1 MQAQARFF
9 DGESGQRLDVDLAV
23 DTAAETLRLTHPD
36 LPMGSQY
43 WPLDA
48 IRALADHART
58 DQLVLSLRAD
68 ASLDSALIRT
78 ARLTV
83 DDADMIS
90 ILTRLCPDLRRRD
103 VERGTGRK
111 VVTRIGLAVGAVVL
125 MIFVIL
131 PAMANTL
138 ATLIP
143 IEREV
148 AYGKTVVNQM
158 ERFLGGKRV
167 GGLACTNPAGRAA
180 LDKMTDR
187 LTEAG
192 DLTYDLNI
200 AVFDHKMVNAFAAPG
215 GQIVIMRGL
224 IDRAKTPDEV
234 AAVLA
239 HEIGHVEARDTTRN
253 ALRAAGSAGSAG
265 LLALVLGDFAGGSA
279 VVVVAEYTLNA
290 SYTREAEAAA
300 DVFALNML
308 DASETDAEA
317 LATFF
322 DSLDGIER
330 AMPDLPVYLSSHP
343 ETIERAEAAREFAK
357 AQGRTSPILNDE
369 DWAALRNICKDSP
382 EKDTAEDG

>member
-1 MQAQARFF
+1 MMATGRFF
-9 DGESGQRLDVDLAV
+9 DGESGQRLEVELAV
-23 DTAAETLRLTHPD
+23 DTSAETLRLTHPD

-48 IRALADHART
+48 VRALSDHARD

-78 ARLTV
+78 ARLTL

-90 ILTRLCPDLRRRD
+90 ILTRLCPDLKRRD
-103 VERGTGRK
+103 VAAGTGRK
-111 VVTRIGLAVGAVVL
+111 VVTRIGLAVGAVAL

-131 PAMANTL
+131 PALASTL
-138 ATLIP
+138 AILIP

-158 ERFLGGKRV
+158 ERFLGSKTI
-167 GGLACTNPAGRAA
+167 GGLACTNPDGVAA
-180 LDKMTDR
+180 LGAMTDR
-187 LTEAG
+187 LTSAAE
-192 DLTYDLNI
+192 LNYDLSI
-200 AVFDHKMVNAFAAPG
+200 GVFDHKMINAFAAPG

-224 IDRAKTPDEV
+224 IEKAKTPDEV

-253 ALRAAGSAGSAG
+253 ALRAAGSAG

-308 DASETDAEA
+308 EASQTDAEA

-322 DSLDGIER
+322 DSLAGVER
-330 AMPDLPVYLSSHP
+330 TLPDLPVYLSSHP
-343 ETIERAEAAREFAK
+343 ETIDRASAAREFAQS
-357 AQGRTSPILNDE
+357 QGRTTPILTDAQ
-369 DWAALRNICKDSP
+369 WADLQDICD
-382 EKDTAEDG
+382 D

>member
-1 MQAQARFF
+1 MQAVGRFF
-9 DGESGQRLDVDLAV
+9 DGESGQRLDVELAV
-23 DTAAETLRLTHPD
+23 DAAAETLRLTHPE
-36 LPMGSQY
+36 LPLGSQY
-43 WPLDA
+43 WPLHA

-58 DQLVLSLRAD
+58 DQVVLSLRAD
-68 ASLDSALIRT
+68 AALDSGLIRT

-83 DDADMIS
+83 HDAEMIS
-90 ILTRLCPDLRRRD
+90 ILTRLCPDLNRRD
-103 VERGTGRK
+103 VAHGTGRK
-111 VVTRIGLAVGAVVL
+111 VVTRVGAAVAALCL

-158 ERFLGGKRV
+158 ERLLGGKEV
-167 GGLACTNPAGRAA
+167 GGLACTNPEGRAA
-180 LDKMTDR
+180 LDKMTAR
-187 LTEAG
+187 LTAAG
-192 DLTYDLNI
+192 DLRYDLNI
-200 AVFDHKMVNAFAAPG
+200 GVFNHKMVNAFAAPG

-253 ALRAAGSAGSAG
+253 ALRAAGSAG
-265 LLALVLGDFAGGSA
+265 LLALVLGDFAGGAA
-279 VVVVAEYTLNA
+279 VVVAAEYTLNA

-300 DVFALNML
+300 DVFALNMMK
-308 DASETDAEA
+308 AAGADAEA

-330 AMPDLPVYLSSHP
+330 TLPDLPEYLSSHP
-343 ETIERAEAAREFAK
+343 ETADRADSARTFAK
-357 AQGRTSPILNDE
+357 TQGRTAPILNYE
-369 DWAALRNICKDSP
+369 EWAALQNICKSS
-382 EKDTAEDG
+382 KS

>member
-1 MQAQARFF
+1 MQAVGRFF

-23 DTAAETLRLTHPD
+23 DTAAETLRLTHPE
-36 LPMGSQY
+36 LPLGSQY

-58 DQLVLSLRAD
+58 DQVVLTLRAD
-68 ASLDSALIRT
+68 AALDSGLIRT

-83 DDADMIS
+83 EDADMIS
-90 ILTRLCPDLRRRD
+90 ILTRLCPDLKRRD
-103 VERGTGRK
+103 VAQGTGRK
-111 VVTRIGLAVGAVVL
+111 VATRVGLAAAALGL

-158 ERFLGGKRV
+158 ERFLGGKEV
-167 GGLACTNPAGRAA
+167 GGLACNNPDGRAA
-180 LDKMTDR
+180 LDKMTAR

-192 DLTYDLNI
+192 DLRYDLNI
-200 AVFDHKMVNAFAAPG
+200 GVFNHKMVNAFAAPG

-224 IDRAKTPDEV
+224 LDRAKTPDEI

-239 HEIGHVEARDTTRN
+239 HEIGHVEARDTTRS
-253 ALRAAGSAGSAG
+253 ALRAAGSAG

-279 VVVVAEYTLNA
+279 VVVAAEYTLNA

-300 DVFALNML
+300 DVFALNMME
-308 DASETDAEA
+308 AAGADAEA

-322 DSLDGIER
+322 DSLDGLER
-330 AMPDLPVYLSSHP
+330 TLPDLPEYLSSHP
-343 ETIERAEAAREFAK
+343 ETTDRAEAARTFAK
-357 AQGRTSPILNDE
+357 TQGRTTPILDDKE
-369 DWAALRNICKDSP
+369 WAALQNICKP
-382 EKDTAEDG
+382 AES

>member
-1 MQAQARFF
+1 MQALGRFF

-36 LPMGSQY
+36 LPLGSQY

-58 DQLVLSLRAD
+58 DQVVLSLRAD
-68 ASLDSALIRT
+68 AALDSGLIRT
-78 ARLTV
+78 ARLTI

-90 ILTRLCPDLRRRD
+90 VLTRLCPDLKRRD
-103 VERGTGRK
+103 VARGTGRK
-111 VVTRIGLAVGAVVL
+111 VATRVGAAAAALCL

-138 ATLIP
+138 AALIP

-158 ERFLGGKRV
+158 ERFLGGKEV
-167 GGLACTNPAGRAA
+167 GGLACTNPEGRAA
-180 LDKMTDR
+180 LDKMTAR

-192 DLTYDLNI
+192 DLRYDLNI
-200 AVFDHKMVNAFAAPG
+200 GVFNHKMVNAFAAPG
-215 GQIVIMRGL
+215 GQIIIMRGL
-224 IDRAKTPDEV
+224 SDRARTPDEV

-253 ALRAAGSAGSAG
+253 ALRAAGSAG

-279 VVVVAEYTLNA
+279 VVVAAEYTLNA

-300 DVFALNML
+300 DVFALDMME
-308 DASETDAEA
+308 AAGADAEA

-322 DSLDGIER
+322 DSLGKIER
-330 AMPDLPVYLSSHP
+330 TLPDLPEYLSSHP
-343 ETIERAEAAREFAK
+343 ETTDRADAARSFAK
-357 AQGRTSPILNDE
+357 TQGRTTPILTDQE
-369 DWAALRNICKDSP
+369 WAALQNICKTS
-382 EKDTAEDG
+382 ES

>member
-1 MQAQARFF
+1 MQAAGRFF

-23 DTAAETLRLTHPD
+23 DTATETLRLSHPE
-36 LPMGSQY
+36 LPLGSQY

-58 DQLVLSLRAD
+58 DQVVLTLRAD
-68 ASLDSALIRT
+68 AALDSGLIRT

-83 DDADMIS
+83 EEADMIS
-90 ILTRLCPDLRRRD
+90 ILTRLCPDLKRRD
-103 VERGTGRK
+103 VAQGTGRK
-111 VVTRIGLAVGAVVL
+111 VAIRVGVAAAALGL

-158 ERFLGGKRV
+158 ERFLDGKEV
-167 GGLACTNPAGRAA
+167 GGLACNNPDGRAA
-180 LDKMTDR
+180 LDKMTAR

-192 DLTYDLNI
+192 DLRYDLNI
-200 AVFDHKMVNAFAAPG
+200 GVFNHKMVNAFAAPG
-215 GQIVIMRGL
+215 GQIVILRGL
-224 IDRAKTPDEV
+224 LDRAETPDEI

-253 ALRAAGSAGSAG
+253 ALRAAGSAG

-279 VVVVAEYTLNA
+279 VVVAAEYTLNA

-300 DVFALNML
+300 DVFALNMME
-308 DASETDAEA
+308 AAGANAEA

-322 DSLDGIER
+322 DSLDGLER
-330 AMPDLPVYLSSHP
+330 TLPDLPEYLSSHP
-343 ETIERAEAAREFAK
+343 ETTDRAEAARTFAK
-357 AQGRTSPILNDE
+357 TQGRTTPILDDKE
-369 DWAALRNICKDSP
+369 WAALQNICKP
-382 EKDTAEDG
+382 AGN

>member
-1 MQAQARFF
+1 MQATGRFF
-9 DGESGQRLDVDLAV
+9 DGESGQRLDVDLSV
-23 DTAAETLRLTHPD
+23 DTAADTLRLAHPD

-58 DQLVLSLRAD
+58 DQLVLTLRAD

-83 DDADMIS
+83 DDANMIS
-90 ILTRLCPDLRRRD
+90 ILTRLCPDLNRRD
-103 VERGTGRK
+103 KVRGTGRR
-111 VVTRIGLAVGAVVL
+111 VVTRIGLAAAALGL

-148 AYGKTVVNQM
+148 AYGKTVVKQM
-158 ERFLGGKRV
+158 ERFLGGKAA
-167 GGLACTNPAGRAA
+167 GGLACTNPQGRAA
-180 LDKMTDR
+180 LDKMMGR

-192 DLTYDLNI
+192 DLNYDLNI
-200 AVFDHKMVNAFAAPG
+200 GVFDHKMVNAFAAPG

-224 IDRAKTPDEV
+224 IDRADGPDQV

-253 ALRAAGSAGSAG
+253 ALRAAGSAG

-279 VVVVAEYTLNA
+279 VVVAAEYTLNA

-308 DASETDAEA
+308 EASGTSAKA

-322 DSLDGIER
+322 DSLKGIQR
-330 AMPDLPVYLSSHP
+330 TMPDLPVYLSSHP
-343 ETIERAEAAREFAK
+343 ETTDRAAAARAFAET
-357 AQGRTSPILNDE
+357 QDDTRPILNDA
-369 DWAALRNICKDSP
+369 DWAALRGICKGDKP
-382 EKDTAEDG
+382 ARDG

>member
-1 MQAQARFF
+1 MQAVGRFF
-9 DGESGQRLDVDLAV
+9 DGESGQRLEVDLAV

-43 WPLDA
+43 WPLYA
-48 IRALADHART
+48 IRTLADHART
-58 DQLVLSLRAD
+58 DQLVLTLRAD

-83 DDADMIS
+83 DDTDMIS

-103 VERGTGRK
+103 MARGTGRK
-111 VVTRIGLAVGAVVL
+111 VVTRIGVAAAALGL

-131 PAMANTL
+131 PALANTL

-167 GGLACTNPAGRAA
+167 GGLACTNPAGLAA
-180 LDKMTDR
+180 LNRMTDR
-187 LTEAG
+187 LTQAG

-234 AAVLA
+234 AAVLS

-253 ALRAAGSAGSAG
+253 ALRAAGSAG

-290 SYTREAEAAA
+290 SYTRDAEAAA

-308 DASETDAEA
+308 DASGTDAEA

-322 DSLDGIER
+322 DSLEGIER
-330 AMPDLPVYLSSHP
+330 TMPDLPVYLSSHP
-343 ETIERAEAAREFAK
+343 ETIDRAEAARSFAER
-357 AQGRTSPILNDE
+357 QGRTSPILNDAE
-369 DWAALRNICKDSP
+369 WAALRNICKDGTTRDDS
-382 EKDTAEDG
+382 

>member
-1 MQAQARFF
+1 MQAVGRFF

-23 DTAAETLRLTHPD
+23 DTAAETLRLTHPE
-36 LPMGSQY
+36 LPLGSQY

-58 DQLVLSLRAD
+58 DQVVLKLRAD
-68 ASLDSALIRT
+68 AALDSGLIRT

-83 DDADMIS
+83 EDADMIS
-90 ILTRLCPDLRRRD
+90 ILTRLCPDLKRRD
-103 VERGTGRK
+103 VAQGTGRK
-111 VVTRIGLAVGAVVL
+111 VATRVGVAAAAIGL

-158 ERFLGGKRV
+158 ERFLGGKEV
-167 GGLACTNPAGRAA
+167 GGLACTNPDGRAA
-180 LDKMTDR
+180 LDKMTAR

-192 DLTYDLNI
+192 DLRYDLNI
-200 AVFDHKMVNAFAAPG
+200 GVFNHKMVNAFAAPG

-224 IDRAKTPDEV
+224 LDRAETPDEI

-253 ALRAAGSAGSAG
+253 ALRAAGSAG

-279 VVVVAEYTLNA
+279 VVVAAEYTLNA

-300 DVFALNML
+300 DVFALNMME
-308 DASETDAEA
+308 AAGADAEA

-322 DSLDGIER
+322 DSLDGLER
-330 AMPDLPVYLSSHP
+330 TLPDLPEYLSSHP
-343 ETIERAEAAREFAK
+343 ETTDRAEAARTFAK
-357 AQGRTSPILNDE
+357 TQGRTTPILDDKE
-369 DWAALRNICKDSP
+369 WAALQNICKP
-382 EKDTAEDG
+382 AGN

>member
-1 MQAQARFF
+1 MQAAGRFF

-36 LPMGSQY
+36 LPLGSQY

-58 DQLVLSLRAD
+58 DQVVLTLRAD
-68 ASLDSALIRT
+68 AALDSGLIRT

-83 DDADMIS
+83 EDADMIS
-90 ILTRLCPDLRRRD
+90 ILTRLCPDLKRRD
-103 VERGTGRK
+103 VAQGTGRK
-111 VVTRIGLAVGAVVL
+111 VATRVGVAAAALGL

-158 ERFLGGKRV
+158 ERFLGGKEV
-167 GGLACTNPAGRAA
+167 GGLACTNPDGRAA
-180 LDKMTDR
+180 LDKMTTR

-192 DLTYDLNI
+192 DLRYDLNI
-200 AVFDHKMVNAFAAPG
+200 GVFNHKMVNAFAAPG

-224 IDRAKTPDEV
+224 LDRAETPDEI

-253 ALRAAGSAGSAG
+253 ALRAAGSAG

-279 VVVVAEYTLNA
+279 VVVAAEYTLNA

-300 DVFALNML
+300 DVFALNMME
-308 DASETDAEA
+308 AAGADAEA

-322 DSLDGIER
+322 DSLDGLER
-330 AMPDLPVYLSSHP
+330 TLPDLPEYLSSHP
-343 ETIERAEAAREFAK
+343 ETTDRAEAARTFAK
-357 AQGRTSPILNDE
+357 TQGRTTPILDDKE
-369 DWAALRNICKDSP
+369 WAALQNICKP
-382 EKDTAEDG
+382 AGN

>member
-1 MQAQARFF
+1 MPALGRFF
-9 DGESGQRLDVDLAV
+9 DGETGQRLDVELMI
-23 DTAAETLRLTHPD
+23 DTTAGTLKLTHPE

-48 IRALADHART
+48 IRALADHARE

-68 ASLDSALIRT
+68 AALDSALIKT

-83 DDADMIS
+83 SDPDMVS
-90 ILTRLCPDLRRRD
+90 MLTRLCPNLKRRD
-103 VERGTGRK
+103 VARGTGSK
-111 VVTRIGLAVGAVVL
+111 IATRVGLAAAALGV

-148 AYGKTVVNQM
+148 AYGKSVVSQM
-158 ERFLGGKRV
+158 ERLLGGRAE
-167 GGLACTNPAGRAA
+167 GGLTCNADEGLAA
-180 LDKMTDR
+180 LEAMTNR

-192 DLTYDLNI
+192 DLNYDLNVV
-200 AVFDHKMVNAFAAPG
+200 VFDHKMVNAFAAPG

-224 IDRAKTPDEV
+224 IDKAQGPDEV

-253 ALRAAGSAGSAG
+253 ALRAAGSAG
-265 LLALVLGDFAGGSA
+265 LLSLVLGDFAGGSA

-308 DASETDAEA
+308 EASGTDAAA

-322 DSLDGIER
+322 DSLAGVER
-330 AMPDLPVYLSSHP
+330 TMPELPVYLSSHP
-343 ETIERAEAAREFAK
+343 ETVDRAEAARQFAET
-357 AQGRTSPILNDE
+357 QGRTSPILRDAE
-369 DWAALRNICKDSP
+369 WAALQGICDR
-382 EKDTAEDG
+382 

>member
-1 MQAQARFF
+1 MIRVGRFF
-9 DGESGQRLDVDLAV
+9 DGESGQRLDVDLSV
-23 DTAAETLRLTHPD
+23 DTAAQTLKLAHPD

-48 IRALADHART
+48 IRALSDHARD

-83 DDADMIS
+83 NDADMIS
-90 ILTRLCPDLRRRD
+90 VLTRLCPDLTRRE
-103 VERGTGRK
+103 VASGTGRK
-111 VVTRIGLAVGAVVL
+111 VATRIAMAAGALAL

-158 ERFLGGKRV
+158 ERFLGGKAA
-167 GGLACTNPAGRAA
+167 GGLVCTNADGVAA
-180 LDKMTDR
+180 LDAMTTR
-187 LTEAG
+187 LTSAG
-192 DLTYDLNI
+192 DLKYELNV
-200 AVFDHKMVNAFAAPG
+200 AVFDHEMVNAFAAPG
-215 GQIVIMRGL
+215 GQIVLMRGL
-224 IDRAKTPDEV
+224 IDKATSPDEV

-253 ALRAAGSAGSAG
+253 ALRAAGSAG

-300 DVFALNML
+300 DVFALDML
-308 DASETDAEA
+308 DASGTDAEA

-322 DSLDGIER
+322 DSLDGLER
-330 AMPDLPVYLSSHP
+330 STPDLPVYLSSHP
-343 ETIERAEAAREFAK
+343 ETSDRAAAARAFAQT
-357 AQGRTSPILNDE
+357 QGRTNAILNDSE
-369 DWAALRNICKDSP
+369 WAALQGICKD
-382 EKDTAEDG
+382 

>member
-1 MQAQARFF
+1 MTGVAPSITAR
-9 DGESGQRLDVDLAV
+9 AV
-23 DTAAETLRLTHPD
+23 AGSAETLRLTHPD
-36 LPMGSQY
+36 LPLGSQY

-58 DQLVLSLRAD
+58 DQVVLSLRAD
-68 ASLDSALIRT
+68 AALDSGLIRP
-78 ARLTV
+78 ARLTI

-90 ILTRLCPDLRRRD
+90 VLTRLCPDLNRRD
-103 VERGTGRK
+103 VARGTGRK
-111 VVTRIGLAVGAVVL
+111 VATRVGAAAAALCL

-158 ERFLGGKRV
+158 ERFLGGKEV
-167 GGLACTNPAGRAA
+167 GGLACTNPEGRAA
-180 LDKMTDR
+180 LDKMTAR

-192 DLTYDLNI
+192 DLRYDLNI
-200 AVFDHKMVNAFAAPG
+200 GVFNHKMVNAFAAPG

-224 IDRAKTPDEV
+224 IDRARTPDEV

-253 ALRAAGSAGSAG
+253 ALRAAGSAG

-279 VVVVAEYTLNA
+279 VVVAAEYTLNA

-300 DVFALNML
+300 DVFALDMME
-308 DASETDAEA
+308 AAGADAEA

-322 DSLDGIER
+322 DSLGKIER
-330 AMPDLPVYLSSHP
+330 TLPDLPEYLSSHP
-343 ETIERAEAAREFAK
+343 ETTDRADAARSFAK
-357 AQGRTSPILNDE
+357 TQGRTTPILTDQE
-369 DWAALRNICKDSP
+369 WAALQNICKTGES
-382 EKDTAEDG
+382 

>member
-1 MQAQARFF
+1 MQATGRFF

-23 DTAAETLRLTHPD
+23 DTAADTLKLTHPD

-43 WPLDA
+43 WPLEA

-58 DQLVLSLRAD
+58 DQLVLTLRAD

-78 ARLTV
+78 ARLTL
-83 DDADMIS
+83 DDPDMIS

-103 VERGTGRK
+103 VARGTGRK
-111 VVTRIGLAVGAVVL
+111 VAIYAGSAVAAVVL
-125 MIFVIL
+125 MVFVIL

-148 AYGKTVVNQM
+148 AYGKTVVRQM
-158 ERFLGGKRV
+158 ERFLGGKV
-167 GGLACTNPAGRAA
+167 AGGLACTDPAGRAA

-192 DLTYDLNI
+192 DLQYDLNI

-224 IDRAKTPDEV
+224 IDRADSPDQV

-253 ALRAAGSAGSAG
+253 ALRAAGSAG

-300 DVFALNML
+300 DIFALNML
-308 DASETDAEA
+308 EASGTDAEA

-322 DSLDGIER
+322 DSLEGIQR
-330 AMPDLPVYLSSHP
+330 TMPDLPVYLSSHP
-343 ETIERAEAAREFAK
+343 ETTDRADAARAFAET
-357 AQGRTSPILNDE
+357 QGRTSPILNDA
-369 DWAALRNICKDSP
+369 DWAALRNICKDD
-382 EKDTAEDG
+382 DTESDS